1 MSKKNIALLGA
12 TLVSV
17 IYGLT
22 FTIAKDVM
30 PQYID
35 AYGFILLRVGGTTLL
50 FWLFWFFMPKEKIA
64 LNDFPR
70 IIAAA
75 FFGVAF
81 NMLTFF
87 KGLSLTSPISA
98 AVIMVSTPMIVLVLS
113 AIIMKEPM
121 KKRMVSGIILG
132 LIGTAFLI
140 LYGKSI
146 GSTTH
151 GGFGNFLVLVNA
163 ISYGFYLIIVK
174 KLMEKYNAFTFVK
187 WIYSF
192 GLIMVLPFGWSQ
204 LTTAQWILIPTLIY
218 WKIGFVVVVSTF
230 LTYLLNLL
238 TMKELKPTTVA
249 VFIYLQPLFATIF
262 AISLGKDK
270 LDLVKIVSAILI
282 FIGVY
287 LVTSSP
293 NSSNKPNKIRRML
306 PLGLRANFLLSLTS
320 FRK

>member
-1 MSKKNIALLGA
+1 MSKRNLALIGA
-12 TLVSV
+12 TIVSI
-17 IYGLT
+17 IYGVT

-30 PQYID
+30 PLYID
-35 AYGFILLRVGGTTLL
+35 AYGFILLRVGGSMIL
-50 FWLFWFFMPKEKIA
+50 FWIFWLFMPKEKIA
-64 LNDFPR
+64 INDFPR

-98 AVIMVSTPMIVLVLS
+98 AVIMVSTPMIVLTLS
-113 AIIMKEPM
+113 AIIMKERM
-121 KKRMVSGIILG
+121 QKRMVFGIILG

-146 GSTTH
+146 GSATNA
-151 GGFGNFLVLVNA
+151 GLGNFLVLVNA

-174 KLMEKYNAFTFVK
+174 KLMDKYNAFTFVK
-187 WIYSF
+187 WIYLF
-192 GLIMVLPFGWSQ
+192 GFIMVLPFGWSQ
-204 LTTAQWILIPTLIY
+204 FQTVDWALVPMDIC
-218 WKIGFVVVVSTF
+218 WKIGFVVVISTF

-238 TMKELKPTTVA
+238 SMKELKPTTVA

-262 AISLGKDK
+262 AISLGKDE
-270 LDLVKIVSAILI
+270 LSLVKIGSAVLI

-287 LVTSSP
+287 LVTQKKSVQ
-293 NSSNKPNKIRRML
+293 
-306 PLGLRANFLLSLTS
+306 
-320 FRK
+320 